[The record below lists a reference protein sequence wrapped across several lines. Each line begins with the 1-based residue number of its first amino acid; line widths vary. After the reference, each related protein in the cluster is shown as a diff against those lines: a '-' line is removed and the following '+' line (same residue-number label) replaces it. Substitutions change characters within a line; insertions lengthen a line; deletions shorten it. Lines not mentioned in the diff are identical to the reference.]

1 MDGERIV
8 RIEASVD
15 SVAAAFYA
23 AATALVL
30 HLLNASNG
38 YIAVGAAVAFT
49 GCFYGLRSIEP
60 EYVAY
65 PQPAFEPRPF
75 EVLSLDDLVLTDV
88 MQPVSDEALVLD
100 DILAEIGPESRVVR
114 LFDRDGMPM
123 AGSFDDRG
131 EQHPGGEGPGSA
143 PADASQG
150 LLDALS
156 ELRRS
161 LRS

>member
-30 HLLNASNG
+30 HLLNASNA
-38 YIAVGAAVAFT
+38 YIAVGAAVAFA

-60 EYVAY
+60 EYVFF
-65 PQPAFEPRPF
+65 PQAAFEPRSF
-75 EVLSLDDLVLTDV
+75 EALSLDELLLTDV
-88 MQPVSDEALVLD
+88 MPHDTADALVLD
-100 DILAEIGPESRVVR
+100 DVLAELGPDSRVVR
-114 LFDRDGMPM
+114 MFDRDAMP
-123 AGSFDDRG
+123 
-131 EQHPGGEGPGSA
+131 A
-143 PADASQG
+143 PRQLRAEKPSQADASQ
-150 LLDALS
+150 ALHEALA

-161 LRS
+161 LR

>member
-30 HLLNASNG
+30 HLLNASNA
-38 YIAVGAAVAFT
+38 YIAVGAAIAFA

-60 EYVAY
+60 EYVSF
-65 PQPAFEPRPF
+65 PRSAFEPRPF
-75 EVLSLDDLVLTDV
+75 EALSLDELLLTDV
-88 MQPVSDEALVLD
+88 MSQGTDGVLVLD
-100 DILAEIGPESRVVR
+100 DILADLGPDSRVVR
-114 LFDRDGMPM
+114 MFDRHAMPTP
-123 AGSFDDRG
+123 GPLGDRNG
-131 EQHPGGEGPGSA
+131 EHLGEAEKSA
-143 PADASQG
+143 PADASQ
-150 LLDALS
+150 ALHEALA

-161 LRS
+161 LR